1 MAYVNVDLVVLSAVP
16 FSVTDRGMVVVAVGA
31 LSTGELARATVRLLV
46 VELDQSF
53 TSLETAASPDPGKYC
68 MAMVSGK
75 AVPSASVIS
84 TVGSIVAVMLMFL
97 VTACTDVNVRMAA
110 ESSE

>member
-1 MAYVNVDLVVLSAVP
+1 MAYVSVEAAVLSAVP

-31 LSTGELARATVRLLV
+31 LSSGELARATVRLLV

-53 TSLETAASPDPGKYC
+53 TFFETVVSPVFGKYC

-97 VTACTDVNVRMAA
+97 VTACADVNVRMAA